1 MVDEASGEI
10 QTGKQSGL
18 QDHATEG
25 SQPDKRTKVTV
36 VGDSM
41 IKHLNGYKMSKAST
55 RVHVSSFPG
64 CTTFDMAD
72 YIKPILRKKPKKLI
86 LHVGTN
92 NLKSRQN
99 STQCVDEIMK
109 LGESI
114 KSSIPET
121 ELVISGLIT
130 RADDVL
136 LTHKVDQV
144 NAVWKQSCRQKKW
157 VFIEHTNIT
166 SNQLNDSKVHLN
178 KFGSI
183 MARNFT
189 QNIYNRN

>member
-1 MVDEASGEI
+1 
-10 QTGKQSGL
+10 
-18 QDHATEG
+18 
-25 SQPDKRTKVTV
+25 
-36 VGDSM
+36 
-41 IKHLNGYKMSKAST
+41 
-55 RVHVSSFPG
+55 
-64 CTTFDMAD
+64 MAD
-72 YIKPILRKKPKKLI
+72 YIKPILRKKPNKLI

-99 STQCVDEIMK
+99 STQCADEIMK

-144 NAVWKQSCRQKKW
+144 NAALKQSCLQKKW

-166 SNQLNDSKVHLN
+166 SNQLNNSKMHLN
-178 KFGSI
+178 KFGTST